1 MSVVLNYYSR
11 EELLLC
17 LLSLYRSV
25 LLTVLQNLGSFSNH
39 SENCISFRY
48 YTKAVSKFL
57 LCFLAQKD
65 AYQAGHSHFVN

>member
-48 YTKAVSKFL
+48 IPRLFPSSYYAFWLRKMLIRLDTL
-57 LCFLAQKD
+57 TL
-65 AYQAGHSHFVN
+65 